1 MATAFGYR
9 LQPLLHR
16 LELSNWAVCDETDQP
31 RAAARFKVHRP
42 ALTRPSADIV
52 ATAAD

>member
-1 MATAFGYR
+1 VVSTLKMKGFR
-9 LQPLLHR
+9 WLQPLATGYSPA
-16 LELSNWAVCDETDQP
+16 EQP